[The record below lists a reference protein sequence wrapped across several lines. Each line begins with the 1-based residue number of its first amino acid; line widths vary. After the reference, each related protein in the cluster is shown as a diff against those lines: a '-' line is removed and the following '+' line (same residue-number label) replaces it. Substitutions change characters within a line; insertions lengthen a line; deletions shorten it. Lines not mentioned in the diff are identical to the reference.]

1 MTWLR
6 RRHVKQ
12 RQLLSLEVW
21 AEVLHQPDTEV
32 AIDYKHGEAALTVT
46 NHGSE
51 IAWPLNP

>member
-21 AEVLHQPDTEV
+21 AEVLHQSDMEV
-32 AIDYKHGEAALTVT
+32 AIDYKHGEATLTLT